1 MEKLIYAKSK
11 AGLELA
17 WSDLALATSPIY
29 RSIVFTEDGYLYTHG
44 KFFRILDATSAFS
57 ATYAN
62 DIVSLKDGSGTTFV
76 TFDRGVHAIS
86 GDTYISATDTN
97 GSVALAHATTITA
110 GSVGPTAASST
121 SIVVPR
127 LTYNAAGHLTAAST
141 QTATLNQVLSAP
153 TTTGTTHYLTF
164 TSTGTSNTGSLL
176 KSETL
181 TYNAVTGLLS
191 ATGLSGTLDNKFTVT
206 LNGTA
211 TDFNNSASTGVSFFA
226 PTAGGTSGQILKS
239 NGSAAPSWMTISNS
253 VASSSTDSEV
263 PSAAA
268 VYAAINSGIA
278 TNDAMIFKGV
288 IDASTNPNYPAAD
301 KGWTYKIS
309 VAGKIGG
316 ASGVVVEAGDTII
329 CSVDAS
335 PAGNHATVG
344 ANWGIL
350 QTNIDGAVTTGSA
363 IAQGALVIGAGS
375 SSVSTLPNAG
385 TAGWLLIGGTGTT
398 APTWTA
404 PSLLTVQVNS
414 AAFGSAYGPTAAKTI
429 NFIGGTNV
437 TLAPSGNNIT
447 INASDT
453 ASAVDNIL
461 DGSNTGTAITYAP
474 YAAQQ
479 AKLSFDTSTTNPTR
493 SDRLNLNGYLY
504 ATKLY
509 SGGAEVLTAHQTVN
523 GMTFNWTNGT
533 NTVLTAY
540 DPLTAADTLTFT
552 QGSGIVLSGAT
563 NGGNLTIAHATPSGA
578 SSGTGLA
585 QYISATDAFGH
596 VTGRSTM
603 AAFNI
608 SSPTNSAVNANLT
621 TISYIPNGAKTFK
634 FEAGTNVTMTTATAA
649 NEQTITISS
658 LNSWRNVKAYFLSTP
673 AAQGTIDKAEL
684 KFGDEFLWNGD
695 TTAGEIKLAWAEV
708 SETGVITYAV

>member
-17 WSDLALATSPIY
+17 WSDLALGTSAIY

-44 KFFRILDATSAFS
+44 KFFRILDATAAFS

-62 DIVSLKDGSGTTFV
+62 NIVSLKDGAGNTFV
-76 TFDRGVHAIS
+76 SFDRGIHSVT
-86 GDTYISATDTN
+86 GDTYVSATTTN
-97 GSVALAHATTITA
+97 GAVTLTHATPITA

-127 LTYNAAGHLTAAST
+127 LTYNAAGHLTEAT
-141 QTATLNQVLSAP
+141 TYTATLNQVQTDVA
-153 TTTGTTHYLTF
+153 TTGTYYLAFAATGAA
-164 TSTGTSNTGSLL
+164 GTSVLAKNTALN
-176 KSETL
+176 
-181 TYNAVTGLLS
+181 YNVATGLLT
-191 ATGLSGTLDNKFTVT
+191 ATGLAGTLNNKLTLT

-211 TDFNNSASTGVSFFA
+211 NEYNNSAATSVSFYA
-226 PTAGGTSGQILKS
+226 PTLAGTSGQLLKS

-335 PAGNHATVG
+335 PTGTHATVG
-344 ANWGIL
+344 VNWGIL
-350 QTNIDGAVTTGSA
+350 QTNIDGAVTTGGA

-385 TAGWLLIGGTGTT
+385 TAGWLLIGNTGTNS
-398 APTWTA
+398 PTWTA
-404 PSLLTVQVNS
+404 PGSFTVQVGDTN
-414 AAFGSAYGPTAAKTI
+414 FGSAYSPTASKTV
-429 NFIGGTNV
+429 NFVAGTNV
-437 TLAPSGNNIT
+437 SLTPSGNNIT
-447 INASDT
+447 IASVDTNYYPTAFSWTGGGAAGPTGKLTMSGASDISFAAIPSASDT
-453 ASAVDNIL
+453 ASGVVT
-461 DGSNTGTAITYAP
+461 TGT
-474 YAAQQ
+474 
-479 AKLSFDTSTTNPTR
+479 
-493 SDRLNLNGYLY
+493 
-504 ATKLY
+504 
-509 SGGAEVLTAHQTVN
+509 QT
-523 GMTFNWTNGT
+523 F
-533 NTVLTAY
+533 A
-540 DPLTAADTLTFT
+540 
-552 QGSGIVLSGAT
+552 
-563 NGGNLTIAHATPSGA
+563 
-578 SSGTGLA
+578 
-585 QYISATDAFGH
+585 
-596 VTGRSTM
+596 
-603 AAFNI
+603 
-608 SSPTNSAVNANLT
+608 
-621 TISYIPNGAKTFK
+621 GAKTFNSPITGSISGN
-634 FEAGTNVTMTTATAA
+634 AGSATNIAGGTIGAIVYQSGAGATAFLAASTVNGYVLKYNTTTNAPYWAADTDTHYTSKNIVGASSTATANA
-649 NEQTITISS
+649 VATNAALYLNHIENGSVTSAHKITGSGATSVAADASGNITISS
-658 LNSWRNVKAYFLSTP
+658 TNSWRDVKAYFLSAPSTQ
-673 AAQGTIDKAEL
+673 ATINQADL
-684 KFGDEFLWNGD
+684 KFGDEFLWNGN

>member
-44 KFFRILDATSAFS
+44 KFFRILDATAAFS

-62 DIVSLKDGSGTTFV
+62 NIVSLKDGSGTTFV

-86 GDTYISATDTN
+86 GDTYISATNTN

-110 GSVGPTAASST
+110 GSVGPTVASST

-127 LTYNAAGHLTAAST
+127 LTYNEAGHLTAVST
-141 QTATLNQVLSAP
+141 QTATLNQVQTNIAS
-153 TTTGTTHYLTF
+153 TGVQYLTF
-164 TSTGTSNTGSLL
+164 ASSSTAGTSELNKNTA
-176 KSETL
+176 L
-181 TYNAVTGLLS
+181 TYNAATGLLS
-191 ATGLSGTLDNKFTVT
+191 ATGLAGTLSNKFTVT
-206 LNGTA
+206 LNGSA

-316 ASGVVVEAGDTII
+316 VSGVVVEAGDTII

-335 PAGNHATVG
+335 PAGAHATVG

-350 QTNIDGAVTTGSA
+350 QTNIDGAVTTGGT
-363 IAQGALVIGAGS
+363 IAQGALVIGSGS
-375 SSVSTLPNAG
+375 SSVTTLPNAG
-385 TAGWLLIGGTGTT
+385 TAGWLLVGGTGTT

-414 AAFGSAYGPTAAKTI
+414 TAFGSAYGPTAAKTI

-437 TLAPSGNNIT
+437 TLTPSGNNIT

-479 AKLSFDTSTTNPTR
+479 AKLSFDTSSTNPTR

-552 QGSGIVLSGAT
+552 QGTGITLSGTA
-563 NGGNLTIAHATPSGA
+563 NGGNLTITHATPSGA
-578 SSGTGLA
+578 SAGTGLA

-621 TISYIPNGAKTFK
+621 TISYIPNSAKTFK

-673 AAQGTIDKAEL
+673 AVQGTIDKAEL

>member
-17 WSDLALATSPIY
+17 WSDLTLGTSAIY

-44 KFFRILDATSAFS
+44 KFFRILDATAAFS

-62 DIVSLKDGSGTTFV
+62 NIVSLKDGAGNTFV
-76 TFDRGVHAIS
+76 SFDRGIHSVT
-86 GDTYISATDTN
+86 GDTYVSATTTN
-97 GSVALAHATTITA
+97 GAVTLTHATPITA

-127 LTYNAAGHLTAAST
+127 LTYNAAGHLTEAT
-141 QTATLNQVLSAP
+141 TYTATLNQVQTDVA
-153 TTTGTTHYLTF
+153 TTGTYYLAFAATGAA
-164 TSTGTSNTGSLL
+164 GTSVLAKNTALN
-176 KSETL
+176 
-181 TYNAVTGLLS
+181 YNVATGLLT
-191 ATGLSGTLDNKFTVT
+191 ATGLAGTLNNKLTLT

-211 TDFNNSASTGVSFFA
+211 NEYNNSAATSVSFYA
-226 PTAGGTSGQILKS
+226 PTLAGTSGQLLKS
-239 NGSAAPSWMTISNS
+239 GGASGPVWDTPVITINGS
-253 VASSSTDSEV
+253 STNDQI
-263 PSAAA
+263 PTAAA
-268 VYAAINSGIA
+268 VWSAIGTGIGA
-278 TNDAMIFKGV
+278 NDAMVFKGV
-288 IDASTNPNYPAAD
+288 INASTNPNYPTGVTGD
-301 KGWTYKIS
+301 TWKIS
-309 VAGKIGG
+309 TAGKIGG
-316 ASGVVVEAGDTII
+316 ASGVNVEAGDTII
-329 CSVDAS
+329 CVTDN
-335 PAGNHATVG
+335 AGGTQATVG
-344 ANWGIL
+344 ANWTIL
-350 QTNIDGAVTTGSA
+350 QTNIDGAVTTGGA

-375 SSVSTLPNAG
+375 SSVSTLPNAA
-385 TAGWLLIGGTGTT
+385 TAGWLLIGNTGTNS
-398 APTWTA
+398 PTWTA
-404 PSLLTVQVNS
+404 PGSFTVQVDGTN
-414 AAFGSAYGPTAAKTI
+414 FGSAYSPTASKTV
-429 NFIGGTNV
+429 NFVKGTNV
-437 TLAPSGNNIT
+437 TLATSGNNIT
-447 INASDT
+447 INSSDT

-479 AKLSFDTSTTNPTR
+479 AKLSFDTSATNPTR

-509 SGGAEVLTAHQTVN
+509 SGGAEVLTAHQAVN

-540 DPLTAADTLTFT
+540 NPLTAADTLTFT
-552 QGSGIVLSGAT
+552 QGSGIVLSGTA
-563 NGGNLTIAHATPSGA
+563 NEGNLTIAHATPSGA
-578 SSGTGLA
+578 SSGTSLA

-596 VTGRSTM
+596 VTGRSAM
-603 AAFNI
+603 AALTI

-621 TISYIPNGAKTFK
+621 SISYIPNGAKTFK

-673 AAQGTIDKAEL
+673 AVQGTIDKAEL

>member
-17 WSDLALATSPIY
+17 WSDLALGTSAIY

-44 KFFRILDATSAFS
+44 KFFRILDATAAFS

-62 DIVSLKDGSGTTFV
+62 NTVSLKDGAGNTFV
-76 TFDRGVHAIS
+76 SFDRGIHSVT
-86 GDTYISATDTN
+86 GDTYVSATTTN
-97 GSVALAHATTITA
+97 GAVTLTHATPITE

-127 LTYNAAGHLTAAST
+127 LTYNAAGHLTAAAT
-141 QTATLNQVLSAP
+141 WTATLNQVQTNISS
-153 TTTGTTHYLTF
+153 TGVQYLTF
-164 TSTGTSNTGSLL
+164 ASSSTAGTSELNKNTA
-176 KSETL
+176 L
-181 TYNAVTGLLS
+181 TYNAATGLLS
-191 ATGLSGTLDNKFTVT
+191 ATGLAGTLNNKLTLT

-211 TDFNNSASTGVSFFA
+211 NEYNNSAATSVSFYA
-226 PTAGGTSGQILKS
+226 PTLAGTSGQLLKS
-239 NGSAAPSWMTISNS
+239 GGASGPVWDTPVITINGS
-253 VASSSTDSEV
+253 STNDQI
-263 PSAAA
+263 PTAAA
-268 VYAAINSGIA
+268 VWSAIGTGIGA
-278 TNDAMIFKGV
+278 NDAMVFKGV
-288 IDASTNPNYPAAD
+288 IPASTNPNYPAGVTGD
-301 KGWTYKIS
+301 TWKIS

-316 ASGVVVEAGDTII
+316 ASGVNVEAGDTII
-329 CSVDAS
+329 CVTDN
-335 PAGNHATVG
+335 AGGTQATVG
-344 ANWGIL
+344 ANWTIL
-350 QTNIDGAVTTGSA
+350 QTNIDGAVTTGGA

-375 SSVSTLPNAG
+375 SSVSTLPNAA
-385 TAGWLLIGGTGTT
+385 TAGWLLIGNTGTNS
-398 APTWTA
+398 PTWTA
-404 PSLLTVQVNS
+404 PGSFTVQVDGTN
-414 AAFGSAYGPTAAKTI
+414 FGSAYSPTASKTV
-429 NFIGGTNV
+429 NFVKGTNV
-437 TLAPSGNNIT
+437 TLATSGNNIT
-447 INASDT
+447 INSSDT

-479 AKLSFDTSTTNPTR
+479 AKLSFDTSTTNPTK

-509 SGGAEVLTAHQTVN
+509 SGGAEVLTAHQAVK

-552 QGSGIVLSGAT
+552 QGSGIVLSGAAD
-563 NGGNLTIAHATPSGA
+563 GGNLTITHATPSGA
-578 SSGTGLA
+578 SPGTSLV

-621 TISYIPNGAKTFK
+621 TISYIPNDAKTFK
-634 FEAGTNVTMTTATAA
+634 FAAGTNVTMTTATAA

-658 LNSWRNVKAYFLSTP
+658 LNSWRGVKAYFLSAPSTQ
-673 AAQGTIDKAEL
+673 ATINQAEL

-708 SETGVITYAV
+708 SATGVITYAV